1 MKCDFGALVLA
12 RIFTNPYLG
21 DEPKARV
28 ARTVMLIGFQILNQV
43 KLMEKTSVKL
53 VEGTINQS
61 IAKD

>member
-12 RIFTNPYLG
+12 RTFASPCLG
-21 DEPKARV
+21 GEPKAKVVRI
-28 ARTVMLIGFQILNQV
+28 VMLIGFQILNQV
-43 KLMEKTSVKL
+43 KFMEKKSAKL